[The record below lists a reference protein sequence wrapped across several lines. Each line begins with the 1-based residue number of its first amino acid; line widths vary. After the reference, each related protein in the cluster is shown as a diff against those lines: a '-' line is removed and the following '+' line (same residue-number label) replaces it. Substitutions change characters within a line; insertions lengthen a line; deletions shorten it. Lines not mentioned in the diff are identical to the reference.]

1 MFKPV
6 YEKKLKE
13 KEVVEQYFMVECV
26 NVNMI
31 EMHNKFE
38 QGEKVVSL
46 IIEDITELVKEQ
58 QNLSDEMYQDAIEC
72 NYSHE

>member
-31 EMHNKFE
+31 EMHNTFE
-38 QGEKVVSL
+38 QGEKFVSL